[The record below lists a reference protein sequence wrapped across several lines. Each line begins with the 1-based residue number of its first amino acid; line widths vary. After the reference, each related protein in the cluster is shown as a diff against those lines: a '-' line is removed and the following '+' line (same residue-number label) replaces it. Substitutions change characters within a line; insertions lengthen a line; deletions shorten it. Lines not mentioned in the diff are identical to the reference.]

1 MILRED
7 LRMSVRALLGR
18 PAESLL
24 LSLGVALAVGATAAG
39 VTLAGTT
46 RAHSEALLA
55 SPRYRE
61 IVVSTRAE
69 TSTMALPA
77 RMRGPADLVLGVDD
91 LERARSVAPSI
102 QHAYLS
108 NPTGFLLG
116 EIPLPSGLAKSA
128 AGAAGAP
135 AASARTAGTAGSV
148 QVFVMPAA
156 SATSGPADATKL
168 GSVSQAESAGAAID
182 VAGTALTAD
191 TGTKEL
197 PAVSDDGVKQ
207 LLSAKDLAGFSPSL
221 VSAPDGPQ
229 PQLEY
234 LHGMEVTPEFFAAR
248 GLTAAAGSLFADA
261 DVRRGEPVLVLGSQL
276 GATLFEDG
284 SALDRQ
290 VLSMNRLYRIVGVL
304 APTGTEVDE
313 HAFAPA
319 PQAADRIKEFA
330 IKTAGTNTSLRFTVT
345 DPAHLDEARAQLA
358 GHFAAGYGEGAVSIG
373 IPRAEAQSTADRYRR
388 LVTIIL
394 FLALSALTIAA
405 VNMTNI
411 FYGRAVRRQRSAGIL
426 KAVGASMPQVFAV
439 FFLEALIVGA
449 VGGAAGL
456 GLAALLSRLIEQTI
470 GFGALHA
477 GLVIGGVAAAWTL
490 VAACNVLPAAAAA
503 RIPAADAIRYE

>member
-1 MILRED
+1 
-7 LRMSVRALLGR
+7 MSVRALLGR

-24 LSLGVALAVGATAAG
+24 LALGVALAVGATAAG

-46 RAHSEALLA
+46 RAQSEALLA

-69 TSTMALPA
+69 TSTMVLPA
-77 RMRGPADLVLGVDD
+77 RMRGADGLVLGVDD
-91 LERARSVAPSI
+91 LERARSVTQAV
-102 QHAYLS
+102 QYAYLS

-116 EIPLPSGLAKSA
+116 EIPLPSGLSKSA
-128 AGAAGAP
+128 AGPVGGSASSAGP
-135 AASARTAGTAGSV
+135 AGMAGSV
-148 QVFVMPAA
+148 QVFVLP
-156 SATSGPADATKL
+156 GDATES
-168 GSVSQAESAGAAID
+168 GSGSRPDSPGAAEA
-182 VAGTALTAD
+182 AGTAFAEAK
-191 TGTKEL
+191 GAKEL
-197 PAVSDDGVKQ
+197 PAVSGDDVKEIV
-207 LLSAKDLAGFSPSL
+207 SAKGLADIAQSL
-221 VSAPDGPQ
+221 VQAPDGPQ
-229 PQLEY
+229 PQLEF
-234 LHGMEVTPEFFAAR
+234 LHGLEVTPEYFAAR
-248 GLTAAAGSLFADA
+248 RLTASAGSLFTDE
-261 DVRRGEPVLVLGSQL
+261 DMRRGEPVLVLGSQL

-284 SALDRQ
+284 VALDRQ
-290 VLSMNRLYRIVGVL
+290 VLSLNRLYRIVGIL

-313 HAFAPA
+313 QAFTPA
-319 PQAADRIKEFA
+319 PQAADRVEGFG
-330 IKTAGTNTSLRFTVT
+330 IKTLAGDTNLRFTVA
-345 DPAHLDEARAQLA
+345 DPAHLEEARAQLTS
-358 GHFAAGYGEGAVSIG
+358 HFYSAYGEGAVSIS

-426 KAVGASMPQVFAV
+426 KAVGASMGQVFAV

-456 GLAALLSRLIEQTI
+456 GLAALLSGLMEQTI

-477 GLVIGGVAAAWTL
+477 GLVVAGVAAAWTI
-490 VAACNVLPAAAAA
+490 VAACNVLPAVAAA
-503 RIPAADAIRYE
+503 RMPAADAIRYE

>member
-1 MILRED
+1 
-7 LRMSVRALLGR
+7 MSVRALLGR

-24 LSLGVALAVGATAAG
+24 LALGVALAVGATAAG
-39 VTLAGTT
+39 ITLAGTT
-46 RAHSEALLA
+46 RAQSEALLA

-61 IVVSTRAE
+61 IVVATRAE

-77 RMRGPADLVLGVDD
+77 RMRGSADLVLGVDD
-91 LERARSVAPSI
+91 LERARSVTPAV
-102 QHAYLS
+102 QYAYLS

-116 EIPLPSGLAKSA
+116 EIPLPTDMAKSA
-128 AGAAGAP
+128 AGPAGAS
-135 AASARTAGTAGSV
+135 AASAGPAGTTGAV
-148 QVFVMPAA
+148 QVFVMPAT
-156 SATSGPADATKL
+156 SSTSGPAEAAKP
-168 GSVSQAESAGAAID
+168 GAAGGG
-182 VAGTALTAD
+182 AGTAITAD
-191 TGTKEL
+191 TVTKG
-197 PAVSDDGVKQ
+197 AVVSGDDAKQ
-207 LLSAKDLAGFSPSL
+207 LLSAKDLTGFSPSR

-234 LHGMEVTPEFFAAR
+234 LHGMEVTPEFFVAR
-248 GLTAAAGSLFADA
+248 GLAAASGSLFAEA
-261 DVRRGEPVLVLGSQL
+261 DMARGEPVLVLGSLL
-276 GATLFEDG
+276 GGTLFEDG
-284 SALDRQ
+284 AALDRQ

-313 HAFAPA
+313 QAFTPA
-319 PQAADRIKEFA
+319 LQAADRIKEFA
-330 IKTAGTNTSLRFTVT
+330 IKTADTNTSLRFTVA

-358 GHFAAGYGEGAVSIG
+358 DHFAAAYGEGAVSIG

-388 LVTIIL
+388 LVTVIL

-456 GLAALLSRLIEQTI
+456 GLAALLSRLMEQTI

-477 GLVIGGVAAAWTL
+477 GLVVAGVAAAWTL

-503 RIPAADAIRYE
+503 RMPAADAIRYE

>member
-1 MILRED
+1 
-7 LRMSVRALLGR
+7 MSVRALLGR

-39 VTLAGTT
+39 ITLAGTT
-46 RAHSEALLA
+46 RAQSEALLA

-69 TSTMALPA
+69 TSTMVLPA
-77 RMRGPADLVLGVDD
+77 RVRGADGLVLGVDD
-91 LERARSVAPSI
+91 LERARSVAQAI
-102 QHAYLS
+102 RYAYLS

-116 EIPLPSGLAKSA
+116 EIPLPTGVSKSA
-128 AGAAGAP
+128 AGAVGGS
-135 AASARTAGTAGSV
+135 AASAGTAGMTGSV
-148 QVFVMPAA
+148 QVFVLPGA
-156 SATSGPADATKL
+156 SVRSGPADASKL
-168 GSVSQAESAGAAID
+168 GAVSRADSASDAPDAAGAAL
-182 VAGTALTAD
+182 AEA
-191 TGTKEL
+191 TGMKEL
-197 PAVSDDGVKQ
+197 PAVSGDDVKE
-207 LLSAKDLAGFSPSL
+207 LLSTKGLADIAQSL
-221 VSAPDGPQ
+221 VQAPDGPQ
-229 PQLEY
+229 PQLEF
-234 LHGMEVTPEFFAAR
+234 LHGLEVTPEFFVAR
-248 GLTAAAGSLFADA
+248 GLTAAAGSLFTDE
-261 DVRRGEPVLVLGSQL
+261 DMRRGEPVLVLGSQL

-284 SALDRQ
+284 VALDRQ
-290 VLSMNRLYRIVGVL
+290 VLSLNRLYRIVGVL

-313 HAFAPA
+313 QAFTPA
-319 PQAADRIKEFA
+319 PQAADRVEGFG
-330 IKTAGTNTSLRFTVT
+330 IKTASTDTSLRFTVA
-345 DPAHLDEARAQLA
+345 DAAHLDEARAQLA
-358 GHFAAGYGEGAVSIG
+358 SHFDAAYGEGAVSIS
-373 IPRAEAQSTADRYRR
+373 IPRAEAQSTTDRYRR

-426 KAVGASMPQVFAV
+426 KAVGASMGQVFAV

-456 GLAALLSRLIEQTI
+456 GLAALLSGLMEQTI

-477 GLVIGGVAAAWTL
+477 GLVIAGVAAAWTI
-490 VAACNVLPAAAAA
+490 VAACNVLPAVAAA

>member
-24 LSLGVALAVGATAAG
+24 LALGVALAVGATAAG
-39 VTLAGTT
+39 ITLAGTT
-46 RAHSEALLA
+46 RAQSVKLLA

-61 IVVSTRAE
+61 IIVSTRAE

-77 RMRGPADLVLGVDD
+77 RMRGAADLVLGVDD
-91 LERARSVAPSI
+91 LERARSVAPAV

-116 EIPLPSGLAKSA
+116 ELPLPTGLAKSA
-128 AGAAGAP
+128 AGTAGAP
-135 AASARTAGTAGSV
+135 AASAGPAGTAGAV
-148 QVFVMPAA
+148 QVLVLPAT
-156 SATSGPADATKL
+156 SATSGPADTAKL
-168 GSVSQAESAGAAID
+168 GSATRADSAGAA
-182 VAGTALTAD
+182 AGSAGMALTGE
-191 TGTKEL
+191 TVTKG
-197 PAVSDDGVKQ
+197 AVVSGDDAKQ
-207 LLSAKDLAGFSPSL
+207 LLSATDLTGFSQSL

-234 LHGMEVTPEFFAAR
+234 LHGMEVTPEFFVAR
-248 GLTAAAGSLFADA
+248 GLTAAAGSLFTEADMA
-261 DVRRGEPVLVLGSQL
+261 RGEPVLVLGSQL

-284 SALDRQ
+284 AAMDRQ

-304 APTGTEVDE
+304 APTGTDADE
-313 HAFAPA
+313 QAFTPA
-319 PQAADRIKEFA
+319 LQATDRVKDFA
-330 IKTAGTNTSLRFTVT
+330 VKAAGTNTSLRFTVT
-345 DPAHLDEARAQLA
+345 DPAHLDEAHAQLA
-358 GHFAAGYGEGAVSIG
+358 DHFDAAYGEGAVSIG

-411 FYGRAVRRQRSAGIL
+411 FYGRAVRRQRSAGML
-426 KAVGASMPQVFAV
+426 KAVGASMAQVFAV
-439 FFLEALIVGA
+439 FFLEALVVGA

-456 GLAALLSRLIEQTI
+456 GLAALLSRLMEQTI

-477 GLVIGGVAAAWTL
+477 GLVVAGVAAAWTL
-490 VAACNVLPAAAAA
+490 VAGCNVLPAAAAA
-503 RIPAADAIRYE
+503 RMPAADAIRYE

>member
-24 LSLGVALAVGATAAG
+24 LALGVALAVGATAAG

-46 RAHSEALLA
+46 RAQSEALLA

-69 TSTMALPA
+69 TSTMVLPA
-77 RMRGPADLVLGVDD
+77 RRRDADGLVLGVDD
-91 LERARSVAPSI
+91 LERARSVVQAVRY
-102 QHAYLS
+102 AYLS

-116 EIPLPSGLAKSA
+116 EIPLPAGLSRSA
-128 AGAAGAP
+128 AEAAGGSASSAGP
-135 AASARTAGTAGSV
+135 AGMAGSV
-148 QVFVMPAA
+148 QVFVLPGA
-156 SATSGPADATKL
+156 SVTSGPADAIESGL
-168 GSVSQAESAGAAID
+168 GSRPDSPGAVEA
-182 VAGTALTAD
+182 AGTAFAEAK
-191 TGTKEL
+191 GTKEL
-197 PAVSDDGVKQ
+197 
-207 LLSAKDLAGFSPSL
+207 LSTKGLADIAPSL
-221 VSAPDGPQ
+221 VQAPDGPQ

-234 LHGMEVTPEFFAAR
+234 LHGLEVTPEFFVAR
-248 GLTAAAGSLFADA
+248 RLSAAAGSLFTDE
-261 DVRRGEPVLVLGSQL
+261 DMRRGEPVLVLGSRL

-284 SALDRQ
+284 VALDRQ
-290 VLSMNRLYRIVGVL
+290 VLSLNRLYLIVGVL
-304 APTGTEVDE
+304 APTNTEVDE
-313 HAFAPA
+313 QAFTPA
-319 PQAADRIKEFA
+319 PQAADRVEGFG
-330 IKTAGTNTSLRFTVT
+330 IKTLAGDTNLRFTVA

-358 GHFAAGYGEGAVSIG
+358 SHFDAAYGDGAVSIS
-373 IPRAEAQSTADRYRR
+373 IPRAEAQSTTDRYRR

-426 KAVGASMPQVFAV
+426 KAVGASMGQVFAV

-456 GLAALLSRLIEQTI
+456 GLAALLSGLMEQTI

-477 GLVIGGVAAAWTL
+477 GLVVVGVAAAWTI
-490 VAACNVLPAAAAA
+490 VAACNVLPAVAAA

>member
-24 LSLGVALAVGATAAG
+24 LALGVALAVGATAAG

-46 RAHSEALLA
+46 RAQSEALLA

-61 IVVSTRAE
+61 IVVSTRAD

-77 RMRGPADLVLGVDD
+77 RLRGGADLVLGVDD
-91 LERARSVAPSI
+91 LERARSVSPAV
-102 QHAYLS
+102 QYAYLS
-108 NPTGFLLG
+108 NPAGFLLG
-116 EIPLPSGLAKSA
+116 EIPLPIGMAKSA
-128 AGAAGAP
+128 SGTAGAP
-135 AASARTAGTAGSV
+135 AASAGPAGTAGAV
-148 QVFVMPAA
+148 QVLVIPAT
-156 SATSGPADATKL
+156 SATSGPADATTL
-168 GSVSQAESAGAAID
+168 GSVSQAESAAAAIGG
-182 VAGTALTAD
+182 AGTALTGA
-191 TGTKEL
+191 TVTKG
-197 PAVSDDGVKQ
+197 AVVSGDEAKQ
-207 LLSAKDLAGFSPSL
+207 LLSAKDLSGFSQSM

-229 PQLEY
+229 PQLEF
-234 LHGMEVTPEFFAAR
+234 LHGMEITPEFFVAR
-248 GLTAAAGSLFADA
+248 GLTAAAGSLFAEA
-261 DVRRGEPVLVLGSQL
+261 DMARGEPVLVLGSQL
-276 GATLFEDG
+276 GAALFEDG
-284 SALDRQ
+284 AALDRQ

-313 HAFAPA
+313 QAFTPA
-319 PQAADRIKEFA
+319 LQAADRVKDLA
-330 IKTAGTNTSLRFTVT
+330 IKTAGTNTSLRFTVA

-358 GHFAAGYGEGAVSIG
+358 DHFAAAYGEGAVSIG

-426 KAVGASMPQVFAV
+426 KAVGASVAQVFAV

-470 GFGALHA
+470 GFGALNA
-477 GLVIGGVAAAWTL
+477 GLVIAGVAAAWTL

-503 RIPAADAIRYE
+503 RMPAADAIRYE